1 MKLALLLALVA
12 ALAVSCG
19 GSGGRLY
26 SLSSTRACLA
36 AKHVRVGD
44 APADDI
50 VASTATG
57 GALRA
62 SLHANFATVVFGAT
76 LSDAGNIDEAYRRF
90 AAKNVGV
97 DSVLYQQGNAVM
109 LWHATPSNAETTTV
123 TGCLK

>member
-19 GSGGRLY
+19 GSGGHLY
-26 SLSSTRACLA
+26 SLSSTRACLV
-36 AKHVRVGD
+36 AKHVRVG
-44 APADDI
+44 ATPLDDI

-62 SLHANFATVVFGAT
+62 SLRSNFATVVFGAT

-109 LWHATPSNAETTTV
+109 LWHATPSNADTATV